1 MDYRK
6 ANLRQEYLK
15 QSVMTASPAELIV
28 MLFDASI
35 KNLKLAGMC
44 LEDNNDISGAH
55 THFINAQDIIMEL
68 VNCLDSGVD
77 LSAQLLD
84 IYEFLLRTI
93 REMNIKKDLSLLPD
107 VLEILSSMRDTWQTI
122 SKASYGVTPE
132 VSVG

>member
-28 MLFDASI
+28 MLFDACI
-35 KNLKLAGMC
+35 KNLKLAEIC
-44 LEDNNDISGAH
+44 LEENNNFSGSH
-55 THFINAQDIIMEL
+55 THFINAQEIIMEL
-68 VNCLDSGVD
+68 VNCLDSSID

-84 IYEFLLRTI
+84 IYDFLLRTI
-93 REMNIKKDLSLLPD
+93 RDMNIKKDLKLLPD
-107 VLEILSSMRDTWQTI
+107 VLDILCSMRDTWQMI
-122 SKASYGVTPE
+122 SKSSYTITQE